1 MFPTNLLTLS
11 AAVVAVLGAVLV
23 VLGVLK
29 ARKARDGAFYGLRRD
44 ARLQANRRF
53 GAALFVLV
61 LAGVL
66 YLFHFAMPDLTLPS
80 GLGLGTAPTPL
91 APTDTTAPPTAQAT
105 AVPTAASTVTPAS
118 TTTQQPATATAVA
131 TATPATAAA
140 TETVLSIETLPTLA
154 PATPVQP
161 GTQRLALRAVASDI
175 DANGMPVNE
184 GTRFPAR
191 TKEVYIFFDFQNVP
205 PSALVRHTWF
215 HNSGSV
221 YFRSDALN
229 RNGSGMAALSWA
241 PNGGFEPGLYEVRVL
256 LGNVPQFVANFEIR

>member
-11 AAVVAVLGAVLV
+11 AMIAAVLGAVLMA
-23 VLGVLK
+23 LGVLQ

-44 ARLQANRRF
+44 ARLAANRHF

-61 LAGVL
+61 LAAVL
-66 YLFHFAMPDLTLPS
+66 YLSHFAVPDVNLPA
-80 GLGLGTAPTPL
+80 GLDLGTASATPVPTEITAQPTA
-91 APTDTTAPPTAQAT
+91 APTVTTAPT
-105 AVPTAASTVTPAS
+105 STR
-118 TTTQQPATATAVA
+118 QPATALAS
-131 TATPATAAA
+131 ATPVVTA
-140 TETVLSIETLPTLA
+140 TVLSVETLPTLA
-154 PATPVQP
+154 PATPLQP
-161 GTQRLALRAVASDI
+161 GAQRLSLRAVASGI
-175 DANGMPVNE
+175 DANGLPDSE

-191 TKEVYIFFDFQNVP
+191 TQEVYIFFDFQNVP

-229 RNGSGMAALSWA
+229 RNGSGVAALSWA
-241 PNGGFEPGLYEVRVL
+241 PDGGFEPGLYEVRVL

>member
-11 AAVVAVLGAVLV
+11 AMTVAVLGAVLM
-23 VLGVLK
+23 VLGVLH

-44 ARLQANRRF
+44 ARLAANRRF

-61 LAGVL
+61 LAAVL
-66 YLFHFAMPDLTLPS
+66 YLFHFAVPDLNLPADPE
-80 GLGLGTAPTPL
+80 LGTASATP
-91 APTDTTAPPTAQAT
+91 APTGIAGQPIAAP
-105 AVPTAASTVTPAS
+105 TVTPAS
-118 TTTQQPATATAVA
+118 TPTRQPATPTAIA
-131 TATPATAAA
+131 SATPAVAA
-140 TETVLSIETLPTLA
+140 TETVLSVETLPTLA
-154 PATPVQP
+154 PATPLQP
-161 GTQRLALRAVASDI
+161 GTQRLALRAVASGI
-175 DANGMPVNE
+175 DANGMPVDE
-184 GTRFPAR
+184 GTRFAAR

-215 HNSGSV
+215 HKSGSV

-241 PNGGFEPGLYEVRVL
+241 PDGGFEPGLYEVRVL